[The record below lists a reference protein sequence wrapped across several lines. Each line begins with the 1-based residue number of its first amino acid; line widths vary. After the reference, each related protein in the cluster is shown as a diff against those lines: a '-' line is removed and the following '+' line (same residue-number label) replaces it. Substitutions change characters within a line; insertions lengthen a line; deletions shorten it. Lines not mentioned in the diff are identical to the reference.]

1 MWDAV
6 KEGNVEE
13 AAYQAAKL
21 KERLIVEWKLAF
33 SREMRLVDASAEL
46 REQIE
51 NRAKG
56 FAKSD
61 A

>member
-21 KERLIVEWKLAF
+21 KERLIVDGGSGF
-33 SREMRLVDASAEL
+33 STEMRLVDASAEL